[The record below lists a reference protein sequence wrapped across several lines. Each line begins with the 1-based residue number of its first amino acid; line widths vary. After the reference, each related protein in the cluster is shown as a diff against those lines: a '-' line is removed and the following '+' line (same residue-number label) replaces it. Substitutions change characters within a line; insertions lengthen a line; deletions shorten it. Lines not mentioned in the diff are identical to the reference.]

1 MQTKYVSNTLE
12 DWEVGTTVKWQKFLS
27 IGAYILLM
35 DRGWQRPK
43 FTTIKK
49 LFKKLQ
55 NVLLMFAINSIFF
68 VVNLFFFPPTLVL
81 IIEKYQGTIFLEIS
95 YWHKNFKDTL
105 RKFLLLFFF
114 FKFFYELENNHH
126 HCLWVK
132 ETLIQLGEV

>member
-55 NVLLMFAINSIFF
+55 NILLMFAINSIFF
-68 VVNLFFFPPTLVL
+68 VVNLFFFPTNTSFN
-81 IIEKYQGTIFLEIS
+81 YREIS
-95 YWHKNFKDTL
+95 GNNIFRNKL
-105 RKFLLLFFF
+105 LAQKF
-114 FKFFYELENNHH
+114 
-126 HCLWVK
+126 
-132 ETLIQLGEV
+132 